1 MYKNLNLFKTI
12 LTIIIERPFNIP
24 SNMKTLVTFAFI
36 LNFAQGFEILTA
48 TLDPPTNPILE
59 GTDVT
64 AKV

>member
-1 MYKNLNLFKTI
+1 
-12 LTIIIERPFNIP
+12 
-24 SNMKTLVTFAFI
+24 MKTLVTFAFI

-64 AKV
+64 AKVELKYARLPKFRNDLK